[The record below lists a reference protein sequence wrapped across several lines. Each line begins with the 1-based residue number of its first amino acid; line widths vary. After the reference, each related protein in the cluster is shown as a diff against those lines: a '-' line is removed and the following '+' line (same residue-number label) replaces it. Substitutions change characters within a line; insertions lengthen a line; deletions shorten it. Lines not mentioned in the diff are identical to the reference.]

1 MIILIIIVAAVV
13 AFVWYSIKDG
23 NKEQT
28 CASCGKTILEKNV
41 AHHFYNDG
49 KCICWDCN
57 EKVKPYIHSGGD
69 GFLID
74 YSNWSYE
81 DYLNCV
87 DFAETMKTEIGKF
100 HPDYKYGSLE
110 VDTENLLFT
119 ISPILP
125 QETKKVMRFQDILD
139 YSFSFSDMSESKGL
153 VRNTITANEIFQVVL
168 KLPPMCQAEVILKN
182 GVQIESSKKKL
193 FSKTNYDLP
202 EDFEAAMRIFSSCV
216 VASKQVN
223 PAGAS
228 VDEMQK
234 ALALFMYDDI
244 KEVTKENLKERR
256 NTMIKTFHPDNN
268 ESNEAFSQKIN
279 NAYDVLNQ
287 YL

>member
-1 MIILIIIVAAVV
+1 MIILIIIVAAIVGFIV
-13 AFVWYSIKDG
+13 IERKDR
-23 NKEQT
+23 NKELT
-28 CASCGKTILEKNV
+28 CAYCGKTFLQKEG
-41 AHHFYNDG
+41 AHHFYKDG

-57 EKVKPYIHSGGD
+57 EKVKPYTCAAYPYQIK
-69 GFLID
+69 
-74 YSNWSYE
+74 YNEWSYE

-87 DFAETMKTEIGKF
+87 DFAETMKIESAKF
-100 HPDYKYGSLE
+100 HPNYKYGPLE
-110 VDTENLLFT
+110 VDMENLLFT

-125 QETKKVMRFQDILD
+125 QGTKIVLRFQDILD
-139 YSFSFSDMSESKGL
+139 YSFSLSNMSESKGI
-153 VRNTITANEIFQVVL
+153 VRNTITANEIFHVVL
-168 KLPPMCQAEVILKN
+168 NLPPLCSGDALLKEN
-182 GVQIESSKKKL
+182 VSIESSKKKL
-193 FSKTNYDLP
+193 FSKANYDLP